1 MVETACIPSR
11 LVGTSGIPL
20 GGGGYQ
26 IISTGTFA
34 DRSNEAMKT
43 PGSSRQQ
50 KQTREADAAATP
62 GGLKN
67 SPAGSA
73 ELKDLWRI

>member
-1 MVETACIPSR
+1 
-11 LVGTSGIPL
+11 
-20 GGGGYQ
+20 
-26 IISTGTFA
+26 
-34 DRSNEAMKT
+34 MKT
-43 PGSSRQQ
+43 PGGSRQQ